1 MLHLHPALA
10 PFKAA
15 VLPLSKKLAPKAEEI
30 YAQIDKANGF
40 ETELRAQLGEIP
52 EEYRNMQIG
61 CSIGIATTLHNDA
74 SLDVQ
79 ELINEADKVLYE
91 VKNEA
96 KGTYRFLE

>member
-1 MLHLHPALA
+1 
-10 PFKAA
+10 
-15 VLPLSKKLAPKAEEI
+15 
-30 YAQIDKANGF
+30 
-40 ETELRAQLGEIP
+40 
-52 EEYRNMQIG
+52 MQIG